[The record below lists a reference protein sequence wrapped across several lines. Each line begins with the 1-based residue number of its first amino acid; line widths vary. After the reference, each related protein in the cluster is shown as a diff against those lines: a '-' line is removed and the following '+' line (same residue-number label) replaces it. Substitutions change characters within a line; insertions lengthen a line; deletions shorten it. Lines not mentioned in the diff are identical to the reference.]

1 MLCNCYANGEFAQ
14 VVRHLLGKTEGEF
27 EEKLLDGRVLLFS
40 RNGIFQ
46 VRLYKGKR
54 QYIYKSLKTRDLAKA
69 RDLAVRA
76 HYELEFR
83 KEEQLPLQIKRFSD
97 VLNEYERLRESQN
110 ARGTYAHNNKANQQQ
125 TSDYMLR
132 QIRRVSKFWNEWHS
146 ETWVRRCEQE

>member
-1 MLCNCYANGEFAQ
+1 MLCNCYANGDFAQ
-14 VVRHLLGKTEGEF
+14 GVRHLLGKTEGEF

-46 VRLYKGKR
+46 VRLYKGTR

-83 KEEQLPLQIKRFSD
+83 REEQLPLRF
-97 VLNEYERLRESQN
+97 N
-110 ARGTYAHNNKANQQQ
+110 ASVK
-125 TSDYMLR
+125 
-132 QIRRVSKFWNEWHS
+132 
-146 ETWVRRCEQE
+146 C

>member
-1 MLCNCYANGEFAQ
+1 M
-14 VVRHLLGKTEGEF
+14 VDGK
-27 EEKLLDGRVLLFS
+27 VLLFT

-69 RDLAVRA
+69 RELAVRA

-110 ARGTYAHNNKANQQQ
+110 ARGTYAHSNKANQQQ
-125 TSDYMLR
+125 TSGYMLR
-132 QIRRVSKFWNEWHS
+132 QIGFVAQIASSKDSLCESSVLAGGHEQLDPYEVQDPELGRV
-146 ETWVRRCEQE
+146 